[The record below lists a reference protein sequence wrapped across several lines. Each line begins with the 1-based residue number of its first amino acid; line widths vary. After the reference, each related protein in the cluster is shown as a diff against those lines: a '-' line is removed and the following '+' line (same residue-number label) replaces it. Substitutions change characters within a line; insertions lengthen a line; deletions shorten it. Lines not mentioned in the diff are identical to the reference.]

1 MRKKRSPLRQVI
13 TKGMRSRKM
22 ADYKKM
28 SVDQRYKGMEIGAKN
43 KSTNNPVSGVWQ
55 KIKDAFSGS
64 KEKKKGLL

>member
-1 MRKKRSPLRQVI
+1 
-13 TKGMRSRKM
+13 MRSRKM